1 MSATTVRSALFASA
15 ATLLAATPAFA
26 QEAPPTT
33 DTATTAA
40 VNDAQTRGEAA
51 TAPDGDIVVTARRRT
66 ETLIDVPIAV
76 TAYSG
81 EQLDRQGAIDITDI
95 GDTTPNVTLETSR
108 GTNSTLTAFIRGVG
122 QQDPVAG
129 YEGGVGI
136 YLDDVY
142 LNRPQGALLDVYDV
156 ERIEVLRGPQGTLYG
171 RNTIGGAIKYVTR
184 SLSANPEGKVRAV
197 VGSYGQRDLVV
208 SGSAPL
214 ADFMR
219 VGGAVARLHRNGFG
233 TNLTTGAENYD
244 KDLFAVR
251 GTTELLPTDAIKIK
265 IAGDYT
271 WDTSSPR
278 GGHRLI
284 PSVLS
289 KQPVLGD
296 VFDTR
301 GGLVNPK
308 QDVKGGGLSIRGD
321 FELSDGITFRSI
333 TAWRKDKSV
342 TPIDFDALAAADV
355 DVPAIYK
362 NRQFSQEVQ
371 LLVEQGRL
379 NGLVGAYYLNAN
391 ANNIFDV
398 VLDLTGRATPA
409 LCLPGQ
415 GIPFPPTC
423 PTGTGLVYGPGTV
436 LPTVFPGFPGFNSST
451 FGDVDTKTWAIFGD
465 LTFDVTDQI
474 SVSAGGRYT
483 SDRRKARVVRRNL
496 FRGASP
502 ELGGLPVNGLY
513 NPVTNPTGRQLGA
526 LTSDFFGDKT
536 FKQFTPRASVS
547 WQPNSDTNLYA
558 SWSKG
563 FKGGG
568 FDPRGL
574 STAAPD
580 LNGNGTREASE
591 IFDYFLFEPEK
602 VTSYEVG
609 YKAALFDRR
618 LRVAIAGFIA
628 DYKDAQVPGSAGAV
642 INGVPTFVGVTTN
655 AGKAQFKG
663 IEFEGSATIARDFA
677 GMGSRFNVSGSVGY
691 LDAEYKQFVTQIAG
705 FDANGNPA
713 PTSPGQ
719 PIDVARFREIQN
731 TPKWTN
737 SASIDF
743 SVPAGP
749 GMLGANATAS
759 YRSKSTQFEL
769 PSPYLDQKG
778 YSLFDANLTYDIGRF
793 RVGLHGKNLFDKRY
807 ITSGYQFLNVNPV
820 TGQPI
825 LSATPGNANFAKPG
839 IAPSLGLEGVVTGF
853 YGAPRQVFV
862 SLDVKF

>member
-1 MSATTVRSALFASA
+1 MVSPAPVLSGGEDTVMRAITVRSALFASA
-15 ATLLAATPAFA
+15 AMFLASTPALA
-26 QEAPPTT
+26 QEAPAVPT
-33 DTATTAA
+33 DTAATAA
-40 VNDAQTRGEAA
+40 ANDAQTRDEAA
-51 TAPDGDIVVTARRRT
+51 TAPDGEIVVTARRRS
-66 ETLIDVPIAV
+66 ESLIDVPIAV

-81 EQLDRQGAIDITDI
+81 EQLDRQGAIDISDI

-129 YEGGVGI
+129 YEGGVGL

-184 SLSANPEGKVRAV
+184 SLAAEPEARLRAN
-197 VGSYGQRDLVV
+197 VGTYGQRDVIV
-208 SGSAPL
+208 SASTPVS
-214 ADFMR
+214 DFMR
-219 VGGAVARLHRNGFG
+219 IGGAIARLTRDGYG
-233 TNLTTGAENYD
+233 TNLTTGLENYN
-244 KDLFAVR
+244 KDVLATRATV
-251 GTTELLPTDAIKIK
+251 ELLPSDAIRFK

-271 WDTSSPR
+271 TDDSNPR

-284 PSVLS
+284 PSVVS
-289 KQPVLGD
+289 RQPVLGD
-296 VFDTR
+296 VFDSR
-301 GGLVNPK
+301 GGLVTPEQK
-308 QDVKGGGLSIRGD
+308 VTGGGISLRG
-321 FELSDGITFRSI
+321 EIALADGITFRTI

-342 TPIDFDALAAADV
+342 TPIDFDALSAADV
-355 DVPAIYK
+355 DVPAIYR

-371 LLVEQGRL
+371 LVVEKGRL

-398 VLDLTGRATPA
+398 VLGVQGAA
-409 LCLPGQ
+409 IGLPG
-415 GIPFPPTC
+415 FTA
-423 PTGTGLVYGPGTV
+423 
-436 LPTVFPGFPGFNSST
+436 ST
-451 FGDVDTKTWAIFGD
+451 FGDVNTTTLAGFAD
-465 LTFDVTDQI
+465 LTYDLTDQF
-474 SVSAGGRYT
+474 SVSLGGRYT
-483 SDRRKARVVRRNL
+483 FDKREAVVIRRNL
-496 FRGASP
+496 IGGASP
-502 ELGGLPVNGLY
+502 ELGGTPING
-513 NPVTNPTGRQLGA
+513 VFGATNPTGRQFGA
-526 LTSDFFGDKT
+526 LTSNFAGEKT

-547 WQPNSDTNLYA
+547 WQPNADSNLYA

-580 LNGNGTREASE
+580 LNGNGTREATE

-602 VTSYEVG
+602 VTSYEIG

-618 LRVAIAGFIA
+618 LRFALAGFIA

-655 AGKAQFKG
+655 AGKAEFKG
-663 IEFEGSATIARDFA
+663 IEFEGTAVLARDFA
-677 GMGSRFNVSGSVGY
+677 GAGSRLNVSGSVGY
-691 LDAEYKQFVTQIAG
+691 LDAKYKQFITNIAA

-713 PTSPGQ
+713 PTSRAQ
-719 PIDVARFREIQN
+719 PIDVARFRSIQN

-737 SASIDF
+737 SATVDF
-743 SVPAGP
+743 TVPAGP
-749 GMLGANATAS
+749 GLLSANATAS
-759 YRSKSTQFEL
+759 YRSRSTQFET
-769 PSPYLDQKG
+769 PSPFLDQKG
-778 YSLFDANLTYDIGRF
+778 YSLFDANLTYDIGRV

-807 ITSGYQFLNVNPV
+807 ITSGYQFLTVNPV

-825 LSATPGNANFAKPG
+825 LSAAPFTATGAANPNFAVPG
-839 IAPSLGLEGVVTGF
+839 IAPSLGFEGVVTGY
-853 YGAPRQVFV
+853 YGAPRQVFL
-862 SLDVKF
+862 SLDVRF